1 MSLMLSTPRPR
12 LRKRLLRLAILSVI
26 VIGATAFTRAL
37 THNEE
42 LEWFKKAY
50 GPSRHSQ
57 YAEEW
62 LIRDFFGNRRGGVF
76 VDVGSSHYK
85 KFSNTYY
92 LEHVLGWSGIA
103 IDAQHEFEADY
114 VKHRPRTRFFSAFVS
129 DHSGGIESFFVPERN
144 RLVASSNKQ
153 FSDRYDVNG
162 KERKVPTIT
171 LNDLL
176 ERVDVKSIDFLS
188 MDIELAEPK
197 ALAGL
202 DLARYRPRLV
212 CVEAHPEIRQQLL
225 DYFAERQYRVVG
237 RYLRA
242 DPSNLWFAPMDALLP
257 KALDVAHTH

>member
-1 MSLMLSTPRPR
+1 MLSTPRPR
-12 LRKRLLRLAILSVI
+12 LRKRLLRLAILAVI
-26 VIGATAFTRAL
+26 VVGAMAFTRAV

-42 LEWFKKAY
+42 LEWFKAAY

-62 LIRDFFGNRRGGVF
+62 LIRDFFRNQRGGFF

-92 LEHVLGWSGIA
+92 LEHGLGWSGVA
-103 IDAQHEFEADY
+103 IDAQQEFEADY
-114 VKHRPRTRFFSAFVS
+114 VKYRPRTRFFSAFVS
-129 DHSGGIESFFVPERN
+129 DRSGGLESFFVPERN

-176 ERVDVKSIDFLS
+176 ERLQVKSIDFLT

-197 ALAGL
+197 ALAGF

-212 CVEAHPEIRQQLL
+212 CVEAHPEVRQHLL
-225 DYFAERQYRVVG
+225 DYFAQRNYRVVG

-242 DPSNLWFAPMDALLP
+242 DPSNLWFAPMDVPLP
-257 KALDVAHTH
+257 ESGGIAASHDH